1 MIRELTLSPSPSC
14 TRCSENGA
22 PCSYSTAEGETR
34 FSAALRKSSELQA
47 ERDKAIELLR
57 LLKSSRECGAQMFL
71 SCVRDGANSVEDVA
85 RRVRDASA
93 LLARTPGA
101 NDLRQMRDASEGL
114 QRRVEGAGLLDPAR
128 RLPPLP
134 AVPLVPRM
142 G

>member
-1 MIRELTLSPSPSC
+1 MTRQLTLSPSPSC

-22 PCSYSTAEGETR
+22 PCSYSTHEGETR
-34 FSAALRKSSELQA
+34 FSAALRKSSELEA

-57 LLKSSRECGAQMFL
+57 LLKSSRECDAQMFL
-71 SCVRDGANSVEDVA
+71 SCVRDGANSVDDVA

-93 LLARTPGA
+93 LLELPPRG
-101 NDLRQMRDASEGL
+101 NDLWPLRDASGGP
-114 QRRVEGAGLLDPAR
+114 QRRVVGAEFLDPTR

-134 AVPLVPRM
+134 AVPVAPRM